1 MKKVTKTK
9 PRARADITKVRDHV
23 RALREI
29 SYFAATSRSLPD
41 FLSGVSAQVAYATEI
56 GHVKILR
63 YRAEK
68 NDLLVI
74 GGYGWKE
81 GFVGHATFSTA
92 MDSAAGRAFQTGM
105 PVSILDFTNSDEIK
119 ISPILKEYGILSLS
133 NVPILIDGAAW
144 GVLEVDS
151 QTLCD
156 FSGDTEDF
164 LVAIGSIIASV
175 INRDTLGAI
184 HQRSLEAEAV
194 KGQRYEM
201 LLSEMQHRGKNNFQ
215 IILSMLSNVRSRMN
229 PEVFEKLSDNLM
241 SMALAHGQLNPVQT
255 GEMVHLPTYLGA
267 LVSRLQKFA
276 DKITTEVH
284 ADEFSVSVERAVSLG
299 LIVNELVTNAVKHA
313 FDHKGGSITI
323 GLRAIGNQLCLTVA
337 DNGRGMKSRE
347 GSGTGLR
354 FVDALAR
361 QIRGVVSVD
370 QEKSGTT
377 FRIVFPPT

>member
-1 MKKVTKTK
+1 MPKGTEKTLRK
-9 PRARADITKVRDHV
+9 RSDIKRIRDHM

-29 SYFAATSRSLPD
+29 SHFAATSRSLAD
-41 FLSGVSAQVAYATEI
+41 FLSGVSAQVAHATEI

-74 GGYGWKE
+74 GGYGWKD

-92 MDSAAGRAFQTGM
+92 MDTAPGRAFQTGM
-105 PVSILDFTNSDEIK
+105 PVSVVDFRKSDEIK
-119 ISPILKEYGILSLS
+119 MSPILREYGIVSLS

-151 QTLCD
+151 ETVCD
-156 FSGDTEDF
+156 FSEDTEDF
-164 LVAIGSIIASV
+164 LVTIGSIIATS
-175 INRDTLGAI
+175 ISRDGLGAI
-184 HQRSLEAEAV
+184 HQRSLEAEAI

-201 LLSEMQHRGKNNFQ
+201 LLSEMQHRVKNNFQ
-215 IILSMLSNVRSRMN
+215 IVLSMLTNLRSRMT
-229 PEVFEKLSDNLM
+229 PDVFEKLSDNLM

-267 LVSRLQKFA
+267 LISRLQKFA
-276 DKITTEVH
+276 DKITAEVH
-284 ADEFSVSVERAVSLG
+284 SDEYSVSVERAVSLG

-313 FDHKGGSITI
+313 FDQKGGAITI
-323 GLRAIGNQLCLTVA
+323 GLRITGNQLCLTVA

-347 GSGTGLR
+347 SAGTGLR
-354 FVDALAR
+354 FVEALAR

-370 QEKSGTT
+370 HVKSGTT
-377 FRIVFPPT
+377 FRILFPLT